1 MKMLDPETGE
11 RINAKL
17 VQYYPQMEK
26 GLVMNVDVY
35 DKLLVQGV
43 MTAIVVM
50 SIAATLSKTF
60 RSIIACIGGN
70 LVLLVLSMLC
80 GFFSMIFSSLIWEGN
95 ETIQFIAFIVTTFIA
110 FVSLNHLIHEDWP

>member
-1 MKMLDPETGE
+1 MS
-11 RINAKL
+11 
-17 VQYYPQMEK
+17 
-26 GLVMNVDVY
+26 

-60 RSIIACIGGN
+60 RSIIACLGGN

-80 GFFSMIFSSLIWEGN
+80 GFVGGAVSNVIDQGN
-95 ETIQFIAFIVTTFIA
+95 ETIQLIAFIVTTFIA
-110 FVSLNHLIHEDWP
+110 FVSFKHLISEDWP

>member
-1 MKMLDPETGE
+1 MS
-11 RINAKL
+11 
-17 VQYYPQMEK
+17 
-26 GLVMNVDVY
+26 

-60 RSIIACIGGN
+60 RSIIACLGGN
-70 LVLLVLSMLC
+70 LVLLVLSMLI
-80 GFFSMIFSSLIWEGN
+80 GFAGGAVSNVIDQGN

-110 FVSLNHLIHEDWP
+110 FVSFKHLIHEDWP

>member
-1 MKMLDPETGE
+1 MS
-11 RINAKL
+11 
-17 VQYYPQMEK
+17 
-26 GLVMNVDVY
+26 

-60 RSIIACIGGN
+60 RSIIACLGGN
-70 LVLLVLSMLC
+70 LVLLVLSMLI
-80 GFFSMIFSSLIWEGN
+80 GFAGGAVSNVIDQGN

-110 FVSLNHLIHEDWP
+110 FVSLKHEIHKDWP

>member
-1 MKMLDPETGE
+1 MS
-11 RINAKL
+11 
-17 VQYYPQMEK
+17 
-26 GLVMNVDVY
+26 

-110 FVSLNHLIHEDWP
+110 FVSFKHLIHEDWP